1 MQVTEKSTIR
11 EYFQE
16 NGYAIIDTDI
26 DHAVLDNAVA
36 GLSPYFGDE
45 RVEPEG
51 VSYADPGRIQDAW
64 FIENSVWKIATSKS
78 VLAALKDIYGLE
90 AEPFQTLNFYKGTG
104 QPTHSDSIHFNCEPF
119 GNMCGVWVALE
130 DIGPDQGPLRIYPK
144 SQELE
149 EMNYPD
155 FGLEPGYDQYPQY
168 LNAIE
173 NLIEKNGYEERRAI
187 IKKGQAVI
195 WAANVLHGG
204 SPQNDISLTRKS
216 QVTHYYVGKPK
227 AWRPSESTNGRA
239 YFVPETLGDCTAPG
253 FRAHP
258 GPSIVTRVAG
268 RARRLRDH
276 ARVVAKGVLNKLGR

>member
-1 MQVTEKSTIR
+1 MQLTEKSSVR

-16 NGYAIIDTDI
+16 NGYAIIDAGI
-26 DHAVLDNAVA
+26 DHAVLDQAVSA
-36 GLSPYFGDE
+36 LSPYFGDE
-45 RVEPEG
+45 RVEPKG

-64 FIENSVWKIATSKS
+64 FADNSVWKIATSET
-78 VLAALKDIYGLE
+78 VLSALKEIYGLE

-104 QPTHSDSIHFNCEPF
+104 QPTHSDNIHFNCEPF

-144 SQELE
+144 SQQLE

-168 LNAIE
+168 LNGIE
-173 NLIEKNGYEERRAI
+173 NLIEEHKFEERRAI

-216 QVTHYYVGKPK
+216 QVTHYYMGKPK
-227 AWRPSESTNGRA
+227 AWRPSESTKGRA
-239 YFVPETLGDCTAPG
+239 YFKPETVRDCEAPG
-253 FRAHP
+253 FQER
-258 GPSIVTRVAG
+258 PSPSSLRVFAG
-268 RARRLRDH
+268 RVRRLGDH
-276 ARVVAKGVLNKLGR
+276 ARVFAKGVRNKLKL